1 MASEGYPEA
10 YEKGFEIAAD
20 KLPDNT
26 DIFIAGA
33 KLENGRL
40 LTSGGRVLGVTAVSE
55 NLAKA
60 IDDAYAAVKKVSFKN
75 AYYRKDIG
83 SRALEAERK

>member
-1 MASEGYPEA
+1 MASAGYPAA
-10 YEKGFEIAAD
+10 YEKGFEITVD
-20 KLPDNT
+20 KLPDNA

-60 IDDAYAAVKKVSFKN
+60 IDDAYEAVKKVSFKN

>member
-1 MASEGYPEA
+1 M
-10 YEKGFEIAAD
+10 
-20 KLPDNT
+20 
-26 DIFIAGA
+26 
-33 KLENGRL
+33 
-40 LTSGGRVLGVTAVSE
+40 LGVTAVSE

-60 IDDAYAAVKKVSFKN
+60 IDDAYEAVKKVSFKN